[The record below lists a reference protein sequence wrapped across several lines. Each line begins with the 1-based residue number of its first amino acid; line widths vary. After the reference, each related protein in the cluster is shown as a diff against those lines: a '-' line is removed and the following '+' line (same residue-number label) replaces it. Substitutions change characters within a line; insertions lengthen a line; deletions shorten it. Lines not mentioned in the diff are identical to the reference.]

1 MNVSFLKYSDA
12 FKPVILLFM
21 NFLSNYKHKVFI
33 IIFLLFYFFTF
44 ILVNCV
50 SSQFKYG
57 GLKAQNKITL
67 KRKLETFRKD
77 IVNYWNGIFCFVII
91 FQCQCFF

>member
-50 SSQFKYG
+50 
-57 GLKAQNKITL
+57 
-67 KRKLETFRKD
+67 
-77 IVNYWNGIFCFVII
+77 
-91 FQCQCFF
+91 

>member
-1 MNVSFLKYSDA
+1 MNSAVFEVQRCIHCV
-12 FKPVILLFM
+12 KPVILLFM
-21 NFLSNYKHKVFI
+21 NFLSNYKHKVSI
-33 IIFLLFYFFTF
+33 IIFLLFDFFTY

-50 SSQFKYG
+50 LPQFKYG

-77 IVNYWNGIFCFVII
+77 ILCKLLKCNFLFCY
-91 FQCQCFF
+91 